1 MFHQVIYSAFR
12 WDICGLDNFP
22 DYMKFLY
29 RILFDLNK
37 EIEEEAIKEGIVY
50 AINYYKN
57 EFILYIQAYMA
68 EVRWLN
74 NNYQPTLEEYIRVS
88 TISSGYCLMTAICY
102 IGMGNIATEDI
113 FKWLTNKPKVIDVAI
128 VLCRLMDDIVS
139 NE

>member
-1 MFHQVIYSAFR
+1 MVDDTYDAYGTIDELELFTKAIER
-12 WDICGLDNFP
+12 WDTCGLDNLP

-37 EIEEEAIKEGIVY
+37 EIEEEAINEGIVY
-50 AINYYKN
+50 AMNYYKN

-88 TISSGYCLMTAICY
+88 AISSGYCLMTATCY
-102 IGMGNIATEDI
+102 IGMGNIAT
-113 FKWLTNKPKVIDVAI
+113 
-128 VLCRLMDDIVS
+128 
-139 NE
+139 